1 MIKTK
6 ILITTLFVLFMVGCG
21 QPAPTLNNLNN
32 PTVDNN
38 SVDTIKDTTVT
49 IDENKYGT
57 DNIKDVN
64 KGFNSSKDGFRSIY
78 FDFNQYSIS
87 DDMRVKVNYDAKEAL
102 TKSSKIKIA
111 GNCDEFG
118 TDEYNY
124 ALGLKRAKVVKDTL
138 VSKGVSSNKIL
149 LVSLGES
156 TPICSSV
163 SEECYK
169 RNRRVDLSLAK

>member
-1 MIKTK
+1 MIK
-6 ILITTLFVLFMVGCG
+6 ILTSVIFLILMNGCG
-21 QPAPTLNNLNN
+21 QPAPALNNLNN
-32 PTVDNN
+32 PSADRNN
-38 SVDTIKDTTVT
+38 VNTIKDTTVT

-57 DNIKDVN
+57 DTIKDVN

-87 DDMRVKVNYDAKEAL
+87 DDMRAKVNYDAKEAL
-102 TKSSKIKIA
+102 TKSSKIKIS

-124 ALGLKRAKVVKDTL
+124 ALGLKRAKIVKDTL
-138 VSKGVSSNKIL
+138 ISKGVSANKMI

-169 RNRRVDLSLAK
+169 RNRRVDLSLAR